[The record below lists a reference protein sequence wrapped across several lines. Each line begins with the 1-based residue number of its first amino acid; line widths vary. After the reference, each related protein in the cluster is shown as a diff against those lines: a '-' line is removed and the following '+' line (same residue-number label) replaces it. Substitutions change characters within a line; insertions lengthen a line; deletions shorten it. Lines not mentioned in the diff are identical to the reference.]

1 MSISFESSMEFS
13 KLKKLS
19 LCENK
24 IEEII
29 FENIRSLG
37 DIMPSITHLYLGKN
51 DLKSVDFLK
60 NFPLSLTYLDL
71 HANEIKN
78 FDIGKSVNRLKVL
91 NLNENQIESLC
102 GFHDSIYDYRRCWGM
117 TLGVLRQLQC
127 LSIVN
132 VGLQYIAPDSFEN
145 LSELIYL
152 DMSENKISEINNALN
167 NLVQLKTL
175 ILKNNQLIDIPNIS
189 NLKNLE
195 YFSVSNNNLTSLKRY
210 TFDHLLNLKI
220 LKLSHNGLTE
230 IIPGTFNKLVSLEVL
245 DLSSNKLQILPND
258 WIGPK
263 IKLKYLFLND
273 NSLTSLQSSS
283 IIKIKTLQHL
293 NIGNNPL
300 RFMINLQTLW
310 SLSENLTMDVEVEQY
325 FELPSMPYMIN
336 EIRNDEIRTITMR
349 DFD

>member
-1 MSISFESSMEFS
+1 
-13 KLKKLS
+13 
-19 LCENK
+19 
-24 IEEII
+24 
-29 FENIRSLG
+29 
-37 DIMPSITHLYLGKN
+37 MPSITHLYLGKN
-51 DLKSVDFLK
+51 DLESVDFLK
-60 NFPLSLTYLDL
+60 NFPQSLTHLDL
-71 HANEIKN
+71 HANEIHS
-78 FDIGKSVNRLKVL
+78 FDVGKPANRLKVL
-91 NLNENQIESLC
+91 NFNENKINKLC
-102 GFHDSIYDYRRCWGM
+102 GPHDQIYDSDCWGM
-117 TLGVLRQLQC
+117 RLRRLKQLQC

-132 VGLQYIAPDSFEN
+132 VGLEYIATDSLEN

-175 ILKNNQLIDIPNIS
+175 ILENNQLIDIPNIS

-210 TFDHLLNLKI
+210 NFDNLLNLKI

-258 WIGPK
+258 WITPK

-273 NSLTSLQSSS
+273 NLLTSFQSSS

-310 SLSENLTMDVEVEQY
+310 SLPENLTMDVEVEQY
-325 FELPSMPYMIN
+325 FELPSMPNM
-336 EIRNDEIRTITMR
+336 RNKIWTDEIRTMTMR